1 MKRRLG
7 ALLLALSLV
16 LALLPTGAFAV
27 ETVIH
32 AEVENDFYA
41 AATLEPAVRI
51 VMEADIAL
59 PGGLT
64 FAGDVTLDLNGHVL
78 RLAPG
83 SSGSVLTV
91 GRGKQMPIID
101 SRPETVHKFTPNDDG
116 LWVLDEESGSETVR
130 GGIITGGTG
139 REVLIWGGHLQ
150 RLRRRRVSR
159 ARRGAEHGERQH
171 RGLHGHRR
179 RRCVH

>member
-7 ALLLALSLV
+7 TLLLALSLV

-27 ETVIH
+27 ETAIH

-91 GRGKQMPIID
+91 GRGKQMTIID

-139 REVLIWGGHLQ
+139 REVLIWGT
-150 RLRRRRVSR
+150 STTTAAAACISSP
-159 ARRGAEHGERQH
+159 AR
-171 RGLHGHRR
+171 
-179 RRCVH
+179 C